1 MSGVLITAPLVKN
14 QDGGLPIRVVL
25 ELVVAAESRE
35 SAEADGRREEDL
47 RAGVHPHLGRV
58 NTQSGAR
65 LPQ

>member
-1 MSGVLITAPLVKN
+1 MTNK
-14 QDGGLPIRVVL
+14 DGGLPIRVVL

-47 RAGVHPHLGRV
+47 SAGVYPHLGRI
-58 NTQSGAR
+58 NTRLGAP